1 MLQLVFLEAEQNRE
15 QIQNR
20 NLKMLAVWEN
30 TVLKANVQVVET
42 GIIYIDEDAVLALC
56 KNTQLCNIKI
66 TFYLF

>member
-1 MLQLVFLEAEQNRE
+1 MLELVFLETEQWANSE
-15 QIQNR
+15 QKLFKI
-20 NLKMLAVWEN
+20 LAVWEN

-42 GIIYIDEDAVLALC
+42 GNISVDEDAVLTLC